1 MNDLYTRDRMERN
14 ASDYEG
20 SGAGSGRYDERQERS
35 EKFKELTLPII
46 LLAILVVAWAS
57 LFYTSYPHIYYRI
70 MGKSVEGEVIS
81 NTGGDYRISWTAP
94 DGKARNFTA
103 PNGIRVV
110 NGKVDVY
117 YINDDYDTGT
127 TVLPIEYWI
136 PFYAVMLLATFG
148 IILWI
153 KRTLYTKKH
162 AVYEKREHSYKD
174 Y

>member
-20 SGAGSGRYDERQERS
+20 SGSGSGRYDEREERR
-35 EKFKELTLPII
+35 EKFKELTLPIV
-46 LLAILVVAWAS
+46 LLAFMAVAWAS
-57 LFYTSYPHIYYRI
+57 LLYTSYPHIYYRV

-81 NTGGDYRISWTAP
+81 NNAGNYRISWTAP
-94 DGKARNFTA
+94 DGKVRNFTA
-103 PNGIRVV
+103 SNGIRVI
-110 NGKVDVY
+110 NGKVNVY
-117 YINDDYDTGT
+117 YINSDYDRGMA
-127 TVLPIEYWI
+127 VLPIEYWI

-153 KRTLYTKKH
+153 KRTLLAKKH
-162 AVYEKREHSYKD
+162 ATYEKREHSYKD